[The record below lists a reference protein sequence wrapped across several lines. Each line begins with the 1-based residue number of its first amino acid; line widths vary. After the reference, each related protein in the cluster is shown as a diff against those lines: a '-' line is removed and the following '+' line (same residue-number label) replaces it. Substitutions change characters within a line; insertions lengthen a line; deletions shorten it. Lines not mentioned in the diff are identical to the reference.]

1 MPTMQK
7 PLPRLRLLT
16 TADDETTAA
25 STLGAEHPLVRSL
38 ARERT
43 RTFQLVV
50 TTVPILLG
58 VAGVLRQDG
67 RAPIVLGAAGLV
79 GLGLLAM
86 NVFVRQ
92 QTREHARALIAA
104 GRERLP
110 LRAVDRERRAL
121 ASTRARFRL
130 ARSLERHL
138 RDAERWDLLIPQAR
152 PLVDVRRLRF
162 ASREAREVVARLRSD
177 APSVVGIAA
186 VFQLLT
192 DSRTSPL
199 FGGEAHDLRAE
210 LVRIA
215 ALLLP
220 DEDELAAA

>member
-43 RTFQLVV
+43 RMFQLVV
-50 TTVPILLG
+50 TAIPILLG
-58 VAGVLRQDG
+58 VAGVVRHDP
-67 RAPIVLGAAGLV
+67 RAPIVLGAAVLVALGLV
-79 GLGLLAM
+79 AINL
-86 NVFVRQ
+86 FVRQ
-92 QTREHARALIAA
+92 QTREHARALIAT

-110 LRAVDRERRAL
+110 LRAVARERRAL
-121 ASTRARFRL
+121 SSSRERFRL

-138 RDAERWDLLIPQAR
+138 RDAERWDTLIPQAR

-192 DSRTSPL
+192 DSRRSPL
-199 FGGEAHDLRAE
+199 FGSEAHELRRE

-215 ALLLP
+215 DLLAP
-220 DEDELAAA
+220 DEDERAAA

>member
-7 PLPRLRLLT
+7 PRPRLRLPT

-25 STLGAEHPLVRSL
+25 SALGAEHPLARSL

-43 RTFQLVV
+43 RMFQLVF
-50 TTVPILLG
+50 TVVPLLLG
-58 VAGVLRQDG
+58 IVGVLRHDA
-67 RAPIVLGAAGLV
+67 RAPLVLGAAAIV
-79 GLGLLAM
+79 ALGLLTT
-86 NVFVRQ
+86 NLFVRQ

-110 LRAVDRERRAL
+110 LRAVDRERRLL
-121 ASTRARFRL
+121 ARTRERLRL

-138 RDAERWDLLIPQAR
+138 RDAERWDTLIPQAR

-162 ASREAREVVARLRSD
+162 ASREVSEVVARLRSD

-192 DSRTSPL
+192 DSRRSPL
-199 FGGEAHDLRAE
+199 YAGEAHELRRE

-215 ALLLP
+215 DLLVP
-220 DEDELAAA
+220 DEDERAAA